1 MWLGSKAFTQV
12 KRKLGYSQFWSG
24 LMNVM
29 DGFFSVG
36 NFILQDDKQ
45 VKFWEDRWLGE
56 ITLKDQYPTLYNIVR
71 RKVYNHWM
79 FLLEEAWLLK
89 TYNHGTI

>member
-1 MWLGSKAFTQV
+1 
-12 KRKLGYSQFWSG
+12 
-24 LMNVM
+24 MNVM

-71 RKVYNHWM
+71 RKVYNH
-79 FLLEEAWLLK
+79 
-89 TYNHGTI
+89 